1 MTAAIAELVDRGV
14 VSVTGP
20 DATGF
25 LQGLVTSDVERLRP
39 GEAGY
44 GALLTPQGKI
54 LFDFLIVRRDDGFL
68 LDTRRATAPAL
79 AKRLGFYKL
88 RAKVDIADRSES
100 LAVLV
105 AWGDG
110 LPAMPGAAA
119 DDPRLPGLG
128 RRTIVAAEEATGI
141 LAAAGSGRS
150 DAAAWHA
157 HRIALGV
164 PEGDVDFPYGDSF
177 PHDADMDDLA
187 GVDFAKGCYVGQEV
201 VSRMKHRGTARRRII
216 PVTGVGADALPP
228 AGTEIVAGGK
238 ALGTLGSSAGSQ
250 GLALVRIDRVREA
263 LDAGLPVTAGDIAL
277 EPRLPAFARFG
288 WPAGAAA
295 D

>member
-1 MTAAIAELVDRGV
+1 MTAAIAQLGDRGV

-20 DATGF
+20 DAPGF
-25 LQGLVTSDVERLRP
+25 LQGLVTSDVERLQA
-39 GEAGY
+39 GAAGY

-54 LFDFLIVRRDDGFL
+54 LFDFLIFRRPDGFW
-68 LDTRRATAPAL
+68 LDTRRAAAPAL

-88 RAKVDIADRSES
+88 RAKVDIADRSDTS
-100 LAVLV
+100 AVLV
-105 AWGDG
+105 AWGDETSG
-110 LPAMPGAAA
+110 LPESAA

-128 RRTIVAAEEATGI
+128 RRAIVGLDEAKGI
-141 LAAAGSGRS
+141 LEAAGPARS
-150 DAAAWHA
+150 DGAAWQA
-157 HRIALGV
+157 HRIGLGV

-187 GVDFAKGCYVGQEV
+187 GVDFGKGCYVGQEV
-201 VSRMKHRGTARRRII
+201 VSRMKHRGTARRRIL
-216 PVTGVGADALPP
+216 PVRGPGTDPLPP

-238 ALGTLGSSAGSQ
+238 TVGTLGSSAGPR

-263 LDAGLPVTAGDIAL
+263 LDAGLPVTAAGSPL
-277 EPRLPAFARFG
+277 EPSLPAFARFT
-288 WPAGAAA
+288 WPAGAVA

>member
-1 MTAAIAELVDRGV
+1 MTAAIAQLGDRGV

-20 DATGF
+20 DAPGF
-25 LQGLVTSDVERLRP
+25 LQGLVTSDVEGLQP
-39 GEAGY
+39 GAAGY

-54 LFDFLIVRRDDGFL
+54 LFDFLIFRLEDGFL
-68 LDTRRATAPAL
+68 LDTRRTAAPAL

-88 RAKVDIADRSES
+88 RAKVEIADRSES
-100 LAVLV
+100 HGVLV
-105 AWGDG
+105 AWGNGDVS
-110 LPAMPGAAA
+110 LPGIAAQ
-119 DDPRLPGLG
+119 DPRLPGLG
-128 RRTIVAAEEATGI
+128 RRAIVGTGEIPAVLEAAEAV
-141 LAAAGSGRS
+141 RS

-187 GVDFAKGCYVGQEV
+187 GVDFGKGCYVGQEV

-216 PVTGVGADALPP
+216 PVSGIGAEALPP
-228 AGTEIVAGGK
+228 AGSEVVAGGK
-238 ALGTLGSSAGSQ
+238 TLGTLGSSVGPQ

-263 LDAGLPVTAGDIAL
+263 LDAGLPVTAAGIAL
-277 EPRLPAFARFG
+277 QPSLPAFARFG
-288 WPAGAAA
+288 WPAGAGA